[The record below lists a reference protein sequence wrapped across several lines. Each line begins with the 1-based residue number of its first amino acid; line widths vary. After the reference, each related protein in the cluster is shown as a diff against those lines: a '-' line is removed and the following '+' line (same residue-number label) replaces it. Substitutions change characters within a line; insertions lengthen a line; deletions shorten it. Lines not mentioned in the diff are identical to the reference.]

1 LHNAFETGLAEKADD
16 DDLFS
21 LKLYSQT
28 ELKGLSRYILKLK
41 ANKSSRFA
49 PTGHSAEL
57 SRSPRKL
64 QPKRTEPKL
73 LWQVKKSLAWRY
85 HFGDAPLLPAKLSVT
100 QLTHRG
106 DEYAAFDYSGVLDR
120 QPSAVLSA
128 EPDLARAAEGRLIGT
143 ATHLV
148 IAQLDLARP
157 ITKEAIEE
165 IEEKLLA
172 DGAITKAVARH
183 INAESIITFFESK
196 LGRAALDANSIVW
209 REWPF
214 TFAVPAFLVA
224 RAPSLVARVTG
235 HESRVTDD
243 EAVIVQGI
251 IDMLV
256 RTPQGLAVIDFKT
269 DSVSAE
275 QAKERA
281 VVYREQLEHYGRAA
295 GAILKSKILGQWLY
309 FLTPGCAIEVT

>member
-1 LHNAFETGLAEKADD
+1 V
-16 DDLFS
+16 
-21 LKLYSQT
+21 Y
-28 ELKGLSRYILKLK
+28 
-41 ANKSSRFA
+41 
-49 PTGHSAEL
+49 
-57 SRSPRKL
+57 
-64 QPKRTEPKL
+64 KR
-73 LWQVKKSLAWRY
+73 QRY

-120 QPSAVLSA
+120 QPSGHSAELSRSPVLSA
-128 EPDLARAAEGRLIGT
+128 EPDLARAVEGRLIGT

-183 INAESIITFFESK
+183 IDAESIITFFESK
-196 LGRAALDANSIVW
+196 LGRAVLDANSIVW

-214 TFAVPAFLVA
+214 TFAVPASLVA
-224 RAPSLVARVTG
+224 RAPSLVA
-235 HESRVTDD
+235 RVTDD

-281 VVYREQLEHYGRAA
+281 AVYREQLEHYGRAA